1 MVSFNPATFNP
12 ASAFGG
18 LGSAAGAGLARFN
31 PAAFDFSSLA
41 GGLGAAAGAGGTAAG
56 GISAAGEA
64 VGGLLGVAGGPIGA
78 AAQAFGSIGGAILA
92 NKAAEA
98 SMENARNRQWEAGT
112 FNIAG
117 SEYAKDKDYARQ
129 FRAKLDEDKIRRAGF
144 KDPAFF
150 QNLIN
155 NERFTP
161 LGASR
166 ALSSPLF
173 TNV

>member
-1 MVSFNPATFNP
+1 MVSFNPASFNFSSL
-12 ASAFGG
+12 AGG
-18 LGSAAGAGLARFN
+18 LNPIAANAFSGFN

-41 GGLGAAAGAGGTAAG
+41 GGLGAAAGAGGAAAG
-56 GISAAGEA
+56 AAGA
-64 VGGLLGVAGGPIGA
+64 GGAASGLLGLAGGPIGLGVSA
-78 AAQAFGSIGGAILA
+78 LTSVAGGIMA

-98 SMENARNRQWEAGT
+98 SMKNAMNRQWEAGT

-117 SEYAKDKDYARQ
+117 DEYQKDRSYGRQ
-129 FRAKLDEDKIRRAGF
+129 LRAKLDEDKIRRAGF
-144 KDPAFF
+144 KDPTLF

>member
-56 GISAAGEA
+56 GISAAGGA

-98 SMENARNRQWEAGT
+98 SMENAMNRQWEAGT

-129 FRAKLDEDKIRRAGF
+129 FRAKLDEDKLRRAGVT
-144 KDPAFF
+144 AFDDF
-150 QNLIN
+150 QNLLN
-155 NERFTP
+155 TGVFTST
-161 LGASR
+161 GANR
-166 ALSSPLF
+166 ALSNPLF
-173 TNV
+173 SRS